1 MEQHMTATVSTYD
14 AESLRVEPATGKV
27 AKRRYIDREFAD
39 LEQRQLWR
47 RVWQWACL
55 LEDVAQVGD
64 FYEYQY
70 ADQSVLILRG
80 ADGALR
86 AFHNVCPHRGN
97 RLRTGT
103 GTLPDELACNYH
115 RWTWDLRGRLI
126 KVPEREGFPAFDD
139 ACFALRQV
147 KVDVW
152 GQFVFINPDPDAEP
166 LHEYLAPLPE
176 RVAGYHWEEH
186 TRTSSVTLP
195 MAANWKTMVDGFLDV
210 YHLQGVHPQLLEYT
224 DDVHTTYEQ
233 LGKHSAMY
241 MPMGVPSPKAR
252 DTSEQGMLNELSKPR
267 SGIMGK
273 MLRESA
279 AFEMVDGVP
288 TLKGGIT
295 VREALIEA
303 GRASAAKLDRDY
315 SALTDEQLIDDHH
328 YFFFPNVIV
337 NAFAG
342 HIVLA
347 RMRPDAAAPE
357 RCFFDLFVMNWLT
370 DSERLTREPSP
381 HELVAE
387 NTKVGRVP
395 DQDFTALP
403 KVQLGLHSDGLEE
416 IFLSTHGQEVRVADF
431 HSVLDSYLYDD

>member
-1 MEQHMTATVSTYD
+1 MTATAKAYD
-14 AESLRVEPATGKV
+14 AESLRVRPATGKV
-27 AKRRYIDREFAD
+27 AKHRYIDAEFAE
-39 LEQRQLWR
+39 LEQHRLWR

-55 LEDVAQVGD
+55 IEDVAEVGD

-70 ADQSVLILRG
+70 GNQSILVIRG
-80 ADGALR
+80 DDGALR

-97 RLRTGT
+97 RLRGGT
-103 GTLPDELACNYH
+103 GTLQNELACNYH
-115 RWTWDLRGRLI
+115 RWTWDLHGQLT

-139 ACFALRQV
+139 ACFALREV
-147 KVDVW
+147 SVDVW
-152 GQFVFINPDPDAEP
+152 AQFVFINPDPNAEP
-166 LHEYLAPLPE
+166 LLDYLAPLPD
-176 RVAGYHWEEH
+176 RVAPYHWELH

-224 DDVHTTYEQ
+224 DDVNTTYEL

-241 MPMGVPSPKAR
+241 MPMGVASPKAR
-252 DTSEQGMLNELSKPR
+252 DTSEQGIITELAKPR

-273 MLRESA
+273 MLRESS
-279 AFEMVDGVP
+279 AFEIVDGIP
-288 TLKGGIT
+288 TLTGGVT

-303 GRASAAKLDRDY
+303 GRKSAAKLGRDY
-315 SALTDEQLIDDHH
+315 SELTDEQLIDDHH
-328 YFFFPNVIV
+328 YFIFPNVII

-347 RMRPDAAAPE
+347 RIRPDVSDAE

-370 DSERLTREPSP
+370 EDEQQAREPSP
-381 HELVAE
+381 HEFVEE
-387 NTKVGRVP
+387 NAKVGRVP

-403 KVQLGLHSDGLEE
+403 KVQLGLHSDGLEDL
-416 IFLSTHGQEVRVADF
+416 FLSTKGQEVRVADF
-431 HSVLDSYLYDD
+431 QTVLDSYLYDD